1 MRRAG
6 LAVLALVAL
15 AAWPASAAAV
25 GPYSDLGSCQVF
37 PDPPTSLSPS
47 APSLPD
53 EAAWNQDISRAPLAP
68 NSAATI
74 AYIDA
79 NGGNFLHPDFGSPR
93 AYGFPYA
100 VVGAGQP
107 KLPVHYTAY
116 GSESD
121 PGPFPIPGGAPVEG
135 GRSSDGDRHVLVVDR
150 SRCTLYELYR
160 GFFQRGGRP
169 HWNADSGTSWDLGS
183 TALRPDSWTSADAAG
198 LPIFPGLVRYDEV
211 AAGRLDHAIRVTFDS
226 TRNAWVHPASH
237 CAGETSDPD
246 APAMGTRLRLEAG
259 YGLGSFS
266 GGAKTIAETLKR
278 YGMIVADNGSNW
290 YFSGTSDLRWDDEN
304 LNQLKRIPGSAFQVV
319 RSAAHPHVC

>member
-25 GPYSDLGSCQVF
+25 GPYPDLGSCQVF

-100 VVGAGQP
+100 VVGAGRP

-150 SRCTLYELYR
+150 SSCTLYELYR
-160 GFFQRGGRP
+160 GFFQSSGRP
-169 HWNADSGTSWDLGS
+169 HWNADSGARWDLRS

-211 AAGRLDHAIRVTFDS
+211 AAGRLDHAIRITFDS
-226 TRNAWVHPASH
+226 TRNTWVHPASH
-237 CAGETSDPD
+237 CAGDSNDPN
-246 APAMGTRLRLEAG
+246 APAMGARLRLKAG
-259 YGLGSFS
+259 YGLGGFS
-266 GGAKTIAETLKR
+266 GGAKTIAEALKH
-278 YGMIVADNGSNW
+278 YGAIVADNGSNW
-290 YFSGTSDLRWDDEN
+290 YFSGSSDRRWDDEN